1 MSGIRCGLMI
11 EPSEDCYDVC
21 VVSNKC
27 GALKEWERKNGN
39 QRTEQVIYQKEYIVP
54 KLEHDCDG
62 NLVYKIDGDVKGNI
76 EVDGKNVIILLMNGD
91 IKGNVNLTGSDNNVV
106 VIKGGIGGNVK
117 ADKVICPT
125 TPSEDAIPRPA
136 PLFPP
141 PQRRA

>member
-1 MSGIRCGLMI
+1 MIGIQN
-11 EPSEDCYDVC
+11 PPTD
-21 VVSNKC
+21 
-27 GALKEWERKNGN
+27 
-39 QRTEQVIYQKEYIVP
+39 QVIYQKEYIVP
-54 KLEHDCDG
+54 KLGHDCDG

-91 IKGNVNLTGSDNNVV
+91 VKGNVNLTGDDNSVV
-106 VIKGGIGGNVK
+106 VIKGGISGNVK

-136 PLFPP
+136 SLFTT